1 MGLSELQSKIL
12 RRDDLAQAWASRTD
26 ILNVFEVVLTGCMTV
41 FSCLEA
47 EIRNL
52 KLKEL
57 GVLAKLKFMWNQDRL
72 KELLEALRGQQ
83 TSITFLLNILEMSV
97 YQHTFTSYKVLT
109 NK

>member
-12 RRDDLAQAWASRTD
+12 HRDDLAQAWASRTD
-26 ILNVFEVVLTGCMTV
+26 ILNVFEVALTGCMTV

-47 EIRNL
+47 ETRNL
-52 KLKEL
+52 KQRNPT
-57 GVLAKLKFMWNQDRL
+57 VLAKLPGVLARLKFIWNQDRL

-97 YQHTFTSYKVLT
+97 YHSVFI
-109 NK
+109 